1 MQPDSSIF
9 GGLRPRG
16 LVLATCLA
24 AAVGLPG
31 VGWGANGSVR
41 FNRPVEAPTSLPRV
55 TAYDS
60 LLVSRTDPGTVLLG
74 TQHGLFRTTNGGR
87 SWTPAGLSRDAVTSL
102 GQVGD
107 TIIAAGDDLFASS
120 ADGGATWRPLHAR
133 GLPNEDVAA
142 LGSDHSTIYVVLRGA
157 GLYRS
162 SDRGRTFRPVS
173 FMVGP
178 AIRALA
184 LTSGRIIAGDVV
196 SGVYLSPNGRDW
208 LHTARGM
215 IMGLAVGGEDR
226 EQVLAAGWGIVRS
239 SDGGR
244 RWHTAL
250 RSHIMFGAVA
260 WAPGDRSL
268 AYALGDNRS
277 FWRSADGGLHWRM
290 VTNSPL
296 RG

>member
-1 MQPDSSIF
+1 MI
-9 GGLRPRG
+9 RG

-24 AAVGLPG
+24 APLVLTCAS
-31 VGWGANGSVR
+31 WGANGSVSVG
-41 FNRPVEAPTSLPRV
+41 RPGVAPSSLPRV
-55 TAYDS
+55 TEYDS
-60 LLVSRTDPGTVLLG
+60 LLVSRIDPGTVLLG
-74 TQHGLFRTTNGGR
+74 TQRGLFRTTNGGR
-87 SWTPAGLSRDAVTSL
+87 SWTPAGLHQEAVTSL
-102 GQVGD
+102 SQAGR
-107 TIIAAGDDLFASS
+107 TIIAAGDHLLALS
-120 ADGGATWRPLHAR
+120 ADGGKTWRRLHPG

-142 LGSDHSTIYVVLRGA
+142 LGSDRSTIYVVLGGA

-173 FMVGP
+173 FTVGP

-184 LTSGRIIAGDVV
+184 LTSSRIIAGDVV
-196 SGVYLSPNGRDW
+196 SGVYLSRNGREW

-239 SDGGR
+239 TDGGR
-244 RWHTAL
+244 RWRTAL
-250 RSHIMFGAVA
+250 HSRVRFSAVA
-260 WAPGDRSL
+260 WAPGDASL
-268 AYALGDNRS
+268 AYAVGDNRS

-290 VTNSPL
+290 VTNTPP